1 MAGLWLLLAQPSLDV
16 VWEDHPSHFALV
28 LVVAL
33 VNVLLAA
40 LIGYA
45 ARRRSDARLYLV
57 ALSFLTAAGF
67 LGLHALA
74 TPGVVLAGPNAGFVL
89 ATPVGL
95 FLAGIFAAASAADI
109 SSLAAARARRWESIL
124 AVAVVLL
131 MAAWGL
137 ASLLGVGQLGRPLD
151 VEEARGPLALV
162 AWVGVALYLLAGLG
176 YLRLYRRRPS
186 VVSIGIV
193 TAFVLLAEA
202 MYAQTV
208 ARNWHATWWEW
219 HVLMALAFGFVAY
232 SAHVQYRREGSVTS
246 LFRSVS
252 LEQTIRSIREE
263 YATALE
269 DLVASLER
277 GATSGSREPLAGV
290 TTRLAATFDLSE
302 GQTSVLERAAEALF
316 SERDQVRRLAAM
328 AAIGREARVI
338 VDEAELLA
346 RSLGH
351 LRGAFRREA
360 ISIGLLRE
368 GRLTFDAGEP
378 GSEGLTG
385 QPSPGQLE
393 LAPRAVAE
401 MRSLTLE
408 REDLASIALPLT
420 VKDRAAG
427 VLLVERTGSG
437 SFDERERSLLESLAS
452 QLSIALENARLYRQ
466 IDQLFR
472 QYMSPDVATALLSD
486 PEQAALGGAIVEVT
500 VLFADLRGF
509 TSFSERALP
518 GEVVG
523 MLNRYF
529 EVVVP
534 IVISQGGTVVQFIGD
549 AIMAI
554 FNAPARQPDHA
565 LRAARAALEIQ
576 TSVEGIAAGREGW
589 PRFRVGINTGP
600 ALVGNVGSTEVRSF
614 TAIGDTVNLAARLQ
628 GLAEVGRIV
637 IGEATY
643 AELGAS
649 ARVEPLGQLE
659 IKGKSRPVEAYVL
672 LALGER

>member
-1 MAGLWLLLAQPSLDV
+1 MAGLWLLLAQPSLDI
-16 VWEDHPSHFALV
+16 VWEDHASHFGLV
-28 LVVAL
+28 LAVAL
-33 VNVLLAA
+33 INVLLAG
-40 LIGYA
+40 LIGSA

-95 FLAGIFAAASAADI
+95 FLAGIFAAASAADV
-109 SSLAAARARRWESIL
+109 SSLVAARARRWESVL

-131 MAAWGL
+131 MAAWGSV
-137 ASLLGVGQLGRPLD
+137 SLLGIGQLGRPLD
-151 VEEARGPLALV
+151 VEEARGPLAVV

-193 TAFVLLAEA
+193 TAFALLAEA
-202 MYAQTV
+202 LYTQTL
-208 ARNWHATWWEW
+208 ARNWHASWWEW
-219 HVLMALAFGFVAY
+219 HLLMALAFGFVAY
-232 SAHVQYRREGSVTS
+232 SAHVQYRREGSITS

-263 YATALE
+263 YAAALE

-277 GATSGSREPLAGV
+277 GAERGATEPPAGV
-290 TTRLAATFDLSE
+290 TARLAATFDLSE

-328 AAIGREARVI
+328 AAIGRETRVI
-338 VDEAELLA
+338 IDEEELLA

-351 LRGAFRREA
+351 LRGAFRRET
-360 ISIGLLRE
+360 ISIGLLRD
-368 GRLTFDAGEP
+368 GRLTFAPGAP
-378 GSEGLTG
+378 GSEGLSG
-385 QPSPGQLE
+385 QPSEEFALAKRAMAE
-393 LAPRAVAE
+393 LRPV
-401 MRSLTLE
+401 TLE
-408 REDLASIALPLT
+408 REGSGTMALPIT

-427 VLLVERTGSG
+427 VLLVERTGSAT
-437 SFDERERSLLESLAS
+437 FDERERSLLESLAS

-509 TSFSERALP
+509 TSFSERAQP

-534 IVISQGGTVVQFIGD
+534 LVIGQGGTVVQFIGD

-565 LRAARAALEIQ
+565 LRAARAALEMQ
-576 TSVEGIAAGREGW
+576 ASVEGIAAGREGW
-589 PRFRVGINTGP
+589 PRFRVGLNTGP

-637 IGEATY
+637 IGEATL
-643 AELGAS
+643 AELGAK
-649 ARVEPLGQLE
+649 AQVEPLGQLE
-659 IKGKSRPVEAYVL
+659 IKGKARPVEAFVL
-672 LALGER
+672 RGLGES